1 MKTYLKIQ
9 EEMERNFL
17 IEKFNHF
24 VDKLLSDKK
33 IALDCYQVIWV
44 TETSSLLT
52 VCQVQFDRLQGAQYH
67 E

>member
-1 MKTYLKIQ
+1 
-9 EEMERNFL
+9 MERNFL
-17 IEKFNHF
+17 IEKFKHF

-44 TETSSLLT
+44 TETSSLIT
-52 VCQVQFDRLQGAQYH
+52 VCQVQFDRLQGAHYH